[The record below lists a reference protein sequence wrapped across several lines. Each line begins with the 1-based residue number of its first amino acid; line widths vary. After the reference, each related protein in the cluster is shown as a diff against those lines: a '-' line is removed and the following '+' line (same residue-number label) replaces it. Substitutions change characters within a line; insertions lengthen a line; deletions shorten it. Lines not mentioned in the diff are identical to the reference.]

1 MIATKSEMRYMRNNP
16 TQVSIVLVYKDA
28 LLLANNIK
36 YIPSVIAH
44 VLQDYDDVFQEETPA
59 GLPPL
64 WGIEDQIDLM
74 TGVALSN
81 RPTY

>member
-1 MIATKSEMRYMRNNP
+1 
-16 TQVSIVLVYKDA
+16 
-28 LLLANNIK
+28 
-36 YIPSVIAH
+36 VIAH

-64 WGIEDQIDLM
+64 WGIEHQIDLM

-81 RPTY
+81 HPAY